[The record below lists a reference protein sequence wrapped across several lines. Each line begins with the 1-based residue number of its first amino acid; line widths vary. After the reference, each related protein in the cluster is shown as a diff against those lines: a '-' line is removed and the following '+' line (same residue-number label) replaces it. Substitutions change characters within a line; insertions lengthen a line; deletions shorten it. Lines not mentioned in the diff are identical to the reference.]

1 MRHACAATWSIP
13 ALLSAVLVT
22 GLAATAPV
30 AAAAQDA
37 DRPAFRFRT
46 GVDLINVSATVTD
59 RRGRFVSGLDKDD
72 FLVYEDGVPQ
82 TLTHFSR
89 ERVPVS
95 LGIVL
100 DTSGSMEGER
110 MAAARSALD
119 RFLFDL
125 LGPDD
130 EFFLY
135 RFNYQPRLVHD
146 WTNDPERVSRALGG
160 IRPRGGTALYD
171 AVADAVML
179 AEQGR
184 HRKKAVVV
192 ISDGNDTNSEIR
204 VRDLQRL
211 IRETEVMVYAVGI
224 DSPGPPR
231 SRGGRPPAPRTRPPV
246 RVPFPIPGGG
256 GRGRLPIPPTTRA
269 PGGGVVFGAIDRVNA
284 SALRDLTDDSG
295 GRTEVIRGAGD
306 LAAATA
312 GIADELSRQYFLAYP
327 APGHADGRWH
337 EIEVEIRDSR
347 YRVRAR
353 RGYIATP

>member
-1 MRHACAATWSIP
+1 MTRACAGVP
-13 ALLSAVLVT
+13 LLPYLLAVLVT
-22 GLAATAPV
+22 AVPDG
-30 AAAAQDA
+30 AAAQDG

-72 FLVYEDGVPQ
+72 FLVYEDGMLQ

-125 LGPDD
+125 LGADD

-146 WTNDPERVSRALGG
+146 WTNDPDRVSRALGG

-171 AVADAVML
+171 AVADAVVM

-211 IRETEVMVYAVGI
+211 IRETEVMVYAIGI
-224 DSPGPPR
+224 DGPGP
-231 SRGGRPPAPRTRPPV
+231 SRYGRGRPPAPRTRPPV
-246 RVPFPIPGGG
+246 SVPFPIPGGG
-256 GRGRLPIPPTTRA
+256 GGGRLPFPPNTRA
-269 PGGGVVFGAIDRVNA
+269 PGGGAVFGAGDRVNA

-306 LAAATA
+306 LDGATA

-337 EIEVEIRDSR
+337 EIEVELRDPR
-347 YRVRAR
+347 LRVRAR

>member
-1 MRHACAATWSIP
+1 MTRERTGFRLFP
-13 ALLSAVLVT
+13 ALFAALL
-22 GLAATAPV
+22 LAAPER
-30 AAAAQDA
+30 AAAQDP

-59 RRGRFVSGLDKDD
+59 RRGRFVSGLDQGD
-72 FLVYEDGVPQ
+72 FLVYEDGVLQ
-82 TLTHFSR
+82 TLSHFSR

-135 RFNYQPRLVHD
+135 HFNYQPRLVHD
-146 WTNDPERVSRALGG
+146 WTNDSDRVSRALGG

-171 AVADAVML
+171 AVADAVVT

-211 IRETEVMVYAVGI
+211 IRETEVMVYAIGI
-224 DSPGPPR
+224 DGPGP
-231 SRGGRPPAPRTRPPV
+231 SRYGGNRPPAPRSRPPV

-256 GRGRLPIPPTTRA
+256 GGGRLPIPPTPRV
-269 PGGGVVFGAIDRVNA
+269 PGGGVVFGAGDRVNA
-284 SALRDLTDDSG
+284 PALRDLTDDSG

-306 LAAATA
+306 LDAATA
-312 GIADELSRQYFLAYP
+312 SIADELSRQYFLAYP
-327 APGHADGRWH
+327 APGHADGQWH
-337 EIEVEIRDSR
+337 EIEVELRDPR
-347 YRVRAR
+347 LRVRAR

>member
-1 MRHACAATWSIP
+1 MTSACAGFRSFP
-13 ALLSAVLVT
+13 ALLAAILVT
-22 GLAATAPV
+22 AP
-30 AAAAQDA
+30 AHPLAQDP

-72 FLVYEDGVPQ
+72 FFVYEDGVLQ

-95 LGIVL
+95 LGIAL
-100 DTSGSMEGER
+100 DTSGSMDGLR
-110 MAAARSALD
+110 MAAARRALD

-135 RFNYQPRLVHD
+135 RFDYQPRLVHD

-160 IRPRGGTALYD
+160 IGPYGGTALYD
-171 AVADAVML
+171 AVADGVL
-179 AEQGR
+179 TAEQGR
-184 HRKKAVVV
+184 HRKKALLV

-211 IRETEVMVYAVGI
+211 IRETEVMVYAIAI
-224 DSPGPPR
+224 DGPGA
-231 SRGGRPPAPRTRPPV
+231 SRTGGRAPAPRSRPPV

-256 GRGRLPIPPTTRA
+256 GGGRLPFPPTPRV
-269 PGGGVVFGAIDRVNA
+269 PGGGVVFGAGDRVNVP
-284 SALRDLTDDSG
+284 ALRNLTDDSG
-295 GRTEVIRGAGD
+295 GRTEIVRVADD
-306 LAAATA
+306 LDAATA

-327 APGHADGRWH
+327 APGHADGQWH
-337 EIEVEIRDSR
+337 EIEVELRDPR
-347 YRVRAR
+347 LRVRAR
-353 RGYIATP
+353 RGYIASP

>member
-1 MRHACAATWSIP
+1 MTSARARLRLFP
-13 ALLSAVLVT
+13 ALLAT
-22 GLAATAPV
+22 ILAAAPV
-30 AAAAQDA
+30 RAAAQDA
-37 DRPAFRFRT
+37 ERPAFRFRT

-59 RRGRFVSGLDKDD
+59 RRGRFVPGLDKDD
-72 FLVYEDGVPQ
+72 FLVYEDGALQ

-125 LGPDD
+125 LGAED

-171 AVADAVML
+171 AVADAVVM
-179 AEQGR
+179 AERGR

-211 IRETEVMVYAVGI
+211 IRETEVMVYAIGI
-224 DSPGPPR
+224 DGPGPSRYGGGRPAPR
-231 SRGGRPPAPRTRPPV
+231 SRPPTRI
-246 RVPFPIPGGG
+246 PFPIPGGG
-256 GRGRLPIPPTTRA
+256 GGGRLPLPPTTRM
-269 PGGGVVFGAIDRVNA
+269 PGGGAVFGAADRVNA

-295 GRTEVIRGAGD
+295 GRTEIIRGAGD
-306 LAAATA
+306 LDGATA
-312 GIADELSRQYFLAYP
+312 SIADELSRQYFLAYP

-337 EIEVEIRDSR
+337 EIEVELRDPR
-347 YRVRAR
+347 LRVRAR